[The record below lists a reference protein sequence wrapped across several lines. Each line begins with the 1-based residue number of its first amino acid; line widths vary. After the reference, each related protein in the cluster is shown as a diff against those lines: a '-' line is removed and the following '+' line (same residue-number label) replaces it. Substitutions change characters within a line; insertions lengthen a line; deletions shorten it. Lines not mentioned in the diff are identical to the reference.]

1 MPILDLKVWLASMF
15 DEVTHESRVL
25 VLHEYYH
32 KDVASRAVI
41 NARSAVPWRDKRT
54 ILTQEILRVLR
65 NCTMG

>member
-41 NARSAVPWRDKRT
+41 NARSAVHEFNLCNKPS
-54 ILTQEILRVLR
+54 TQ
-65 NCTMG
+65 